1 MLVENQNNEVEVLS
15 VSEVKA
21 CNGIAKAVH
30 GAWSSGLKRDEFIN
44 QGADRLVELVGTQPD
59 FSFYKAVQA
68 QTIQELINLGLA
80 VDSANTYFGYI
91 IKQSIAKHK
100 FEKPSKDTPDG
111 KRMSEKRQAIK
122 DKYEHESLENITL
135 KLKAVNERM
144 AQAYLDNSTPS
155 KEDRALASELKT
167 AQDMKSAKRDSENKA
182 LQNDNIKKL
191 RDEINEMLK
200 VQTGFK
206 KDGTPMMAWSICKL
220 PICNA
225 SLATQCVLVSVTGNA
240 YCLPTRKR
248 G

>member
-15 VSEVKA
+15 ASEVQA
-21 CNGIAKAVH
+21 CSKIAKAVH

-44 QGADRLVELVGTQPD
+44 QGSDRLVELVGTQPD
-59 FSFYKAVQA
+59 FAFYKAVQA
-68 QTIQELINLGLA
+68 QTIQDLINLGLA

-100 FEKPSKDTPDG
+100 FEKPSKDTKDG

-135 KLKAVNERM
+135 KLKAVNEKM
-144 AQAYLDNSTPS
+144 AQAYLANSTPS
-155 KEDRALASELKT
+155 KEDRAQASELKT

-200 VQTGFK
+200 IQTGFK
-206 KDGTPMMAWSICKL
+206 KDGTPMMAWSISKL
-220 PICNA
+220 DFVYRCLKNEDKVKKALA
-225 SLATQCVLVSVTGNA
+225 S
-240 YCLPTRKR
+240 
-248 G
+248 